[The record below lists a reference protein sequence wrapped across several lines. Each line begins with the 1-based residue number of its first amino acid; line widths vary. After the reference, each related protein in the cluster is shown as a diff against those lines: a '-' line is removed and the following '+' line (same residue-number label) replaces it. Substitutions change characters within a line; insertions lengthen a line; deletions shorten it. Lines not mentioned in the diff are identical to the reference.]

1 MGTYLLVYICKIA
14 KQRGVKRFFAKVMPS
29 NKPMLAIFH
38 NSGYKVNTTFDG
50 EVYNIS
56 YDLTDK

>member
-1 MGTYLLVYICKIA
+1 
-14 KQRGVKRFFAKVMPS
+14 
-29 NKPMLAIFH
+29 MLAIFH
-38 NSGYKVNTTFDG
+38 NSGFKVNTTFDG